1 VNTTSAALRVGA
13 PVRAGAF
20 QALRAEWIKLRTVRS
35 TFWSLL
41 TLVLISVLFTALA
54 CWESETLGS
63 SRGGPD
69 SDVVLDSLTGIWF
82 GQIALVALAVLA
94 ITSEYSTGMIR
105 TTLAVNPRRR
115 TVLVTKTAVVA
126 TVAFVVGLATSL
138 ACFLVGQ
145 PILRGNGFNAEN
157 GYPTASLADGA
168 ALRAV
173 VGTALCLALLA
184 VLALGVGAIL
194 RHTAGALTVMLTLL
208 LAPVIAI
215 GFLPE
220 NIAEQVEKLAPL
232 SAALAV
238 QQTVQLE
245 NMIPLGPWAG
255 LGVVGAYA
263 AAAVVLA
270 LVLIGRRDA

>member
-1 VNTTSAALRVGA
+1 VNETIAEVRVGA
-13 PVRAGAF
+13 PPRAGVV

-35 TFWSLL
+35 TLWSLL
-41 TLVLISVLFTALA
+41 TLVLISLLFTALA
-54 CWESETLGS
+54 TWESETAGS
-63 SRGGPD
+63 APGHPD
-69 SDVVLDSLTGIWF
+69 SDVVLNSLAGIWF
-82 GQIALVALAVLA
+82 GLIALVALAVLA
-94 ITSEYSTGMIR
+94 ITSEYSTGLIR
-105 TTLAVNPRRR
+105 TTLAANPRRR
-115 TVLVTKTAVVA
+115 TVLLTKSAVVA
-126 TVAFVVGLATSL
+126 TVAFVVGLATSI

-168 ALRAV
+168 ALRAI
-173 VGTALCLALLA
+173 VGTAVCMALLA

-194 RHTAGALTVMLTLL
+194 RHTAGALTVVLTLL

-220 NIAEQVEKLAPL
+220 NLAEQLEKLAPL
-232 SAALAV
+232 SAGLAV
-238 QQTVQLE
+238 QQTVELE
-245 NMIPLGPWAG
+245 DMIPLGPWAG

-263 AAAVVLA
+263 VAALLLA